1 MVKNVFFV
9 CVLAFVSLGSALL
22 NEVSAETAAGVE
34 KKQTQAKTEV
44 AQDYQLALNS
54 QGELTE
60 EKLHPTAN
68 KSYNVRGV
76 TYQPSKNVTAFTQEG
91 NASWYGKPFH
101 GRKTASGERFD
112 MYELTAAHRTLPI
125 PSYVKVTNMKN
136 GKEIV
141 VKINDRGPF
150 HGKRVLDLSFGAAK
164 ELDFLKSGTAK
175 VKIERVFPTRN
186 EPAKEL
192 LVAQQTKKPVYVTLK
207 TFKQFT
213 QAQTF
218 LNQVS
223 QAGKDTVDE
232 RLQIVKNHNQYS
244 VRLGPFAEHV
254 EAQRIKQT
262 LLVDL

>member
-22 NEVSAETAAGVE
+22 NEVSAETATIRE

-44 AQDYQLALNS
+44 SQDYRLALNS
-54 QGELTE
+54 RGELSE

-68 KSYNVRGV
+68 KSYNIGGI
-76 TYQPSKNVTAFTQEG
+76 TYQPGQNVTAFAQEG

-125 PSYVKVTNMKN
+125 PSYVKVTNLKN
-136 GKEIV
+136 GKEVV

-175 VKIERVFPTRN
+175 VKIERVFPAQN
-186 EPAKEL
+186 EPVKEL
-192 LVAQQTKKPVYVTLK
+192 LVAQTKKPVYVTLK
-207 TFKQFT
+207 TFDQFT

-218 LNQVS
+218 LKQVS
-223 QAGKDTVDE
+223 RVGKDAVDE

-244 VRLGPFAEHV
+244 VRLGPFAEPV
-254 EAQRIKQT
+254 EAQRTKQS
-262 LLVDL
+262 LLIDL